1 MRMRQSLEDLEQAFA
16 AEISRERSRRRSLVR
31 TTEQRSLRRD
41 LARQNKRGS
50 LRFAGLVLALVLTA
64 AFVTVV
70 MFRVLYLLL
79 A

>member
-1 MRMRQSLEDLEQAFA
+1 MRMRQTIDDLERAFA

-31 TTEQRSLRRD
+31 NTEQRSLRRD
-41 LARQNKRGS
+41 LQRRNKRGS
-50 LRFAGLVLALVLTA
+50 MRFATLVFSLMLTA